1 MEQYQ
6 LFIFVANIPLILID
20 AALGYH
26 MAPRLLSGYEEELA
40 QSAVKTTRSLLAAVV
55 ALYMFCNCLGYFQG
69 STPYLLLVTGLVL
82 IDMGLQYWLVRRK
95 NSRKGSGSDEDD
107 TP

>member
-40 QSAVKTTRSLLAAVV
+40 QSVLQSTRSLLAAVV

-69 STPYLLLVTGLVL
+69 NTLYLLIVTGLVL
-82 IDMGLQYWLVRRK
+82 GDMGLQYWLVRR
-95 NSRKGSGSDEDD
+95 NDARKGNGPDKGD